1 METTRVL
8 IVDDQAFFTEM
19 LQRTLSTESEVE
31 VVGVAHDAE
40 TAIRLAKEA
49 IPDVVLMDIE
59 LPGELDGI
67 EAGILIKEEKP
78 ETGIVILSS
87 HKDQEYV
94 NSLPLEG
101 GSGWSYLLKQ
111 SLPDLATLVRA
122 IQGSKLGMVV
132 LDPAV
137 VASLRPK
144 QGSSLVRL
152 TPRQKEVLELIA
164 QGYTNAAIGERLVL
178 SEKSV
183 ETYIHTIYQ
192 QLEISGEQETHTRV
206 KATLIYLRESQSPL

>member
-19 LQRTLSTESEVE
+19 LQRTLATEAEVE
-31 VVGVAHDAE
+31 VVGVAHDAQ

-144 QGSSLVRL
+144 LGSSLVRL

-192 QLEISGEQETHTRV
+192 QLEISGEQEMHTRV
-206 KATLIYLRESQSPL
+206 KATLIYLRESRSPL